1 MSFNILGDHGL
12 NINIQI
18 LKKVRE
24 FVNGNFEG
32 KLTQAIDIPINAVS
46 SLKLEDNLINTGMK
60 GIIEINNDASILDQL
75 GIATKSSDDLYI
87 SISIKDP
94 DLESAG
100 LNKHQAKIEF
110 LGMIEQ
116 TVTGSAN
123 FQDNVVIFKFEEA
136 FVAEMRHTS
145 WDSFFKSQTAMLGA
159 GAASALKTSPVKVT
173 DLVKAY
179 YKANWL
185 SLNPEIENT
194 SIVFDSEY
202 EPINALPIIVNTK
215 VERPMDESFYDVFA
229 RTLRRSNSSKGLAG
243 LVFDFATF
251 NGVKQLIPSFRFNN
265 DEESGIRKM
274 TFKPYFTDRHRA
286 FIREVKEVGIQGSGD
301 AANDYSDVYLEK
313 FTCGPLAQFK
323 GSIDP
328 NTNWHNSIEG
338 ESITR
343 PDIGK
348 LRKELWCNFIQINA
362 KKSALG
368 NEDFDITANT
378 AAVHLYANA
387 AVSFIKDELGLE
399 DEGINLPLLDAK
411 SQTKQYF
418 FTPGDQPNS
427 DEAIINELYN
437 KIKKSFVTV
446 NEQISFKS
454 KGAIYRTPGKFIWV
468 ERSEEESLLQKLWY
482 VNSVE
487 HIFINGSYNTEIIAN
502 RVFGDNKVKAFE
514 ALAEDSSKFINGTL
528 SDDSTRLLERLEAS
542 GARGPVPPPER
553 VQEKVQE
560 LENKTAQPPVAEAI
574 DNLTFKPKPKP
585 TTTTS
590 ADGRVDT
597 TVTESS
603 SNVVTNPGTVTK
615 VTLPDG
621 TVETRTLLS
630 VTTTEVGRSTETV
643 TRAD

>member
-229 RTLRRSNSSKGLAG
+229 RTLRRSNSNQGFGEFLSSGG
-243 LVFDFATF
+243 SE
-251 NGVKQLIPSFRFNN
+251 VKQLIPSFRFNN
-265 DEESGIRKM
+265 DEVSGIRKM

-286 FIREVKEVGIQGSGD
+286 FIREVKEVGIQGRGD

-323 GSIDP
+323 GAIDP

-514 ALAEDSSKFINGTL
+514 ALAEDSSKFINGVIE
-528 SDDSTRLLERLEAS
+528 DKAIN
-542 GARGPVPPPER
+542 RGEQLVAAGVYQGPALPPAETAK
-553 VQEKVQE
+553 EKIQE

>member
-229 RTLRRSNSSKGLAG
+229 RTLRRSNSNQGFGEFLSSGG
-243 LVFDFATF
+243 SE
-251 NGVKQLIPSFRFNN
+251 VKQLIPSFRFNN
-265 DEESGIRKM
+265 DEVSGIRKM

-514 ALAEDSSKFINGTL
+514 ALAEDSSKFINGVIE
-528 SDDSTRLLERLEAS
+528 DKAIN
-542 GARGPVPPPER
+542 RGEQLVAAGVYQGPALPPAETAK
-553 VQEKVQE
+553 EKIQE

>member
-194 SIVFDSEY
+194 SIVVDTQYFPVD
-202 EPINALPIIVNTK
+202 ALPIIVNTK

-229 RTLRRSNSSKGLAG
+229 RTLRRSNSNQGFGEFLSSGG
-243 LVFDFATF
+243 SE
-251 NGVKQLIPSFRFNN
+251 VKQLIPSFRFNN
-265 DEESGIRKM
+265 DEVSGIRKM

-514 ALAEDSSKFINGTL
+514 ALAEDSSKFINGVIE
-528 SDDSTRLLERLEAS
+528 DKAIN
-542 GARGPVPPPER
+542 RGEQLVAAGVYQGPALPPAETAK
-553 VQEKVQE
+553 EKIQE

>member
-24 FVNGNFEG
+24 FVNGTFED
-32 KLTQAIDIPINAVS
+32 KIAQAIDIPINAVS

-145 WDSFFKSQTAMLGA
+145 WDTFFKSQTAKLGE
-159 GAASALKTSPVKVT
+159 AAATEALKSNDVKVT

-179 YKANWL
+179 YNENWL
-185 SLNPEIENT
+185 SLNPGIKNTNIVDDIEYFP
-194 SIVFDSEY
+194 V
-202 EPINALPIIVNTK
+202 NALPMIVNTK
-215 VERPMDESFYDVFA
+215 VERPRDESFYDVFA
-229 RTLRRSNSSKGLAG
+229 RTLKRSNSSQ
-243 LVFDFATF
+243 DFHAQ
-251 NGVKQLIPSFRFNN
+251 NSPSSIEVKQLIPSFRFNN
-265 DEESGIRKM
+265 DKTGIRKM
-274 TFKPYFTDRHRA
+274 TFKPYFTDKHRA
-286 FIREVKEVGIQGSGD
+286 FIREVKEVGIQGID
-301 AANDYSDVYLEK
+301 NDYSDVYLEK

-343 PDIGK
+343 PDVGK

-362 KKSALG
+362 KKSALDDD
-368 NEDFDITANT
+368 NFDITANNS
-378 AAVHLYANA
+378 ALHLYANA
-387 AVSFIKDELGLE
+387 VVSFIKDELGLE
-399 DEGINLPLLDAK
+399 DEGVNLPLLDAK
-411 SQTKQYF
+411 TQTKQYLF
-418 FTPGDQPNS
+418 APADEKNS
-427 DEAIINELYN
+427 NDAVINELYN

-468 ERSEEESLLQKLWY
+468 ERSEKESLLEKLWY

-502 RVFGDNKVKAFE
+502 RVFGDNKVEAFE
-514 ALAEDSSKFINGTL
+514 SLETASRKFINGIINKQT
-528 SDDSTRLLERLEAS
+528 AK
-542 GARGPVPPPER
+542 
-553 VQEKVQE
+553 EKIQE

-574 DNLTFKPKPKP
+574 DNVSFKPKP
-585 TTTTS
+585 TNSTSTTS
-590 ADGRVDT
+590 GISTPKPIGPRLDGKD
-597 TVTESS
+597 SS
-603 SNVVTNPGTVTK
+603 YDLLK
-615 VTLPDG
+615 TLGLPK
-621 TVETRTLLS
+621 
-630 VTTTEVGRSTETV
+630 
-643 TRAD
+643 

>member
-194 SIVFDSEY
+194 SIVVDTQYFPVD
-202 EPINALPIIVNTK
+202 ALPIIVNTK
-215 VERPMDESFYDVFA
+215 VERPMDES
-229 RTLRRSNSSKGLAG
+229 SGGSE
-243 LVFDFATF
+243 
-251 NGVKQLIPSFRFNN
+251 VKQLIPSFRFNN
-265 DEESGIRKM
+265 DEVSGIRKM

-514 ALAEDSSKFINGTL
+514 ALAEDSSKFINGVIE
-528 SDDSTRLLERLEAS
+528 DKAIN
-542 GARGPVPPPER
+542 RGEQLVAAGVYQGPALPPAETAK
-553 VQEKVQE
+553 EKIQE

-597 TVTESS
+597 TVTEAS

>member
-24 FVNGNFEG
+24 FVNGTFED
-32 KLTQAIDIPINAVS
+32 KIAQAIDIPINAVS

-145 WDSFFKSQTAMLGA
+145 WDTFFKSQTAKLGA
-159 GAASALKTSPVKVT
+159 SAASELSTTSVKVT

-179 YKANWL
+179 YKENWL
-185 SLNPEIENT
+185 SLNPGIKNT
-194 SIVFDSEY
+194 NIVDDTEY
-202 EPINALPIIVNTK
+202 FPVNALPMIVNTK
-215 VERPMDESFYDVFA
+215 VERPKDESFYDVFA
-229 RTLRRSNSSKGLAG
+229 RTLRRSNSSNNLSGVITDFVKG
-243 LVFDFATF
+243 
-251 NGVKQLIPSFRFNN
+251 NGFKQLIPSFRFNN
-265 DEESGIRKM
+265 DKTGIRKM
-274 TFKPYFTDRHRA
+274 TFKPYFTDKHRA
-286 FIREVKEVGIQGSGD
+286 FIREVKEVGIQGID
-301 AANDYSDVYLEK
+301 NDYSDVYLEK

-343 PDIGK
+343 PDVGK

-362 KKSALG
+362 KKSALDDD
-368 NEDFDITANT
+368 NFDITANNS
-378 AAVHLYANA
+378 ALHLYANA
-387 AVSFIKDELGLE
+387 VVSFIKDELGLE
-399 DEGINLPLLDAK
+399 DEGVNLPLLDAK
-411 SQTKQYF
+411 TQTKQYL
-418 FTPGDQPNS
+418 FTPADEKNS
-427 DEAIINELYN
+427 NDAVINELYN

-468 ERSEEESLLQKLWY
+468 ERSEKESLLEKLWY

-502 RVFGDNKVKAFE
+502 RVFGDNKVEAFE
-514 ALAEDSSKFINGTL
+514 SLETASRKFINGIINKQT
-528 SDDSTRLLERLEAS
+528 AK
-542 GARGPVPPPER
+542 
-553 VQEKVQE
+553 EKIQE

-574 DNLTFKPKPKP
+574 DNVSFKPKP
-585 TTTTS
+585 TNSTSTTS
-590 ADGRVDT
+590 GISTPKPIGPRLDGKD
-597 TVTESS
+597 SS
-603 SNVVTNPGTVTK
+603 YDLLK
-615 VTLPDG
+615 TLGLPK
-621 TVETRTLLS
+621 
-630 VTTTEVGRSTETV
+630 
-643 TRAD
+643 

>member
-87 SISIKDP
+87 SISIRDP
-94 DLESAG
+94 ELAAAG
-100 LNKHQAKIEF
+100 LKRHQSRIEF
-110 LGMIEQ
+110 IGMIEQ

-145 WDSFFKSQTAMLGA
+145 WDSFFKSQTAILGA
-159 GAASALKTSPVKVT
+159 GAASKLSTTPVKVT

-185 SLNPEIENT
+185 SLNPTIENT
-194 SIVFDSEY
+194 SIVVDSDY

-229 RTLRRSNSSKGLAG
+229 RTLKRSNSSQ
-243 LVFDFATF
+243 DFHAQ
-251 NGVKQLIPSFRFNN
+251 NSPSSIEVKQLIPSFRFNN
-265 DEESGIRKM
+265 DEKSGIRKM

-286 FIREVKEVGIQGSGD
+286 FIREVKEVGIQGRGAD
-301 AANDYSDVYLEK
+301 ADDYSDVYLEK
-313 FTCGPLAQFK
+313 FTCGPLATFK

-343 PDIGK
+343 PDVGK

-418 FTPGDQPNS
+418 FTPGDEANS
-427 DEAIINELYN
+427 HEAIINELYN

-468 ERSEEESLLQKLWY
+468 ERSEEESPLEKLWY

-487 HIFINGSYNTEIIAN
+487 HIFINGIYNTEIIAN
-502 RVFGDNKVKAFE
+502 RVFGDNKVEAFT
-514 ALAEDSSKFINGTL
+514 ALAKDSSKFINGVIEDKAINRGEQL
-528 SDDSTRLLERLEAS
+528 VAS
-542 GARGPVPPPER
+542 GVYQGPALPPAETAK
-553 VQEKVQE
+553 EKIQE

-574 DNLTFKPKPKP
+574 DNLTFKPKP